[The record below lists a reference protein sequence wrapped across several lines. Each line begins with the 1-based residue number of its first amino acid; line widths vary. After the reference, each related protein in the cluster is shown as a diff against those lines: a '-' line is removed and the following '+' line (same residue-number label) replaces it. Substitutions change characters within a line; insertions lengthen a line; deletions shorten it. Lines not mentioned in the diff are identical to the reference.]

1 MLIRRLLKF
10 ARLTFVEKLL
20 LLEAAL
26 FMALVRPAILLL
38 PFRWIAPLLGH
49 ERLESPL
56 EISPAQV
63 FKARQIGWAVVTMSY
78 RTFWQAT
85 CLVQAVAAQL
95 MLKRRGISGT
105 IYLGAIKDK
114 ENKLLAHA
122 WVRCGCEILT
132 GASGSKQFTV
142 IATFAPNS
150 ASLPAYRLRG
160 KASRE

>member
-20 LLEAAL
+20 LLEAVL
-26 FMALVRPAILLL
+26 LMALARPAILLL
-38 PFRWIAPLLGH
+38 PFRRIVPLLGC

-56 EISPAQV
+56 EITPMQD
-63 FKARQIGWAVVTMSY
+63 FKAKQIGRAVVTMSY
-78 RTFWQAT
+78 HTFWQST
-85 CLVQAVAAQL
+85 CLVQAIAAQL

-105 IYLGAIKDK
+105 VYLGAIKDK

-122 WVRCGCEILT
+122 WIRCGSEILT

-150 ASLPAYRLRG
+150 ASNHRG
-160 KASRE
+160 HK